1 MERMKTG
8 LILMSSL
15 LLTPNLPGTIGA
27 RAGAADAGLILP
39 SITISEAVGANPG
52 TVYTSGQT
60 PRTVNVAWNV
70 GSDYP
75 YCEVYYTVNDVNQT
89 ELGRGHDG
97 AKPITVAAGNAYHFW
112 MVVYPGGGQV
122 KVVTELRVVA
132 EQRIDPVLPPAAPG
146 SAADAGAGISDGV
159 SDRDPVVSVYRVAIN
174 NVRVERGARHFIMR
188 FNGQPNEVPYVA
200 IGRGPP
206 IIQNNEWVFGDNLVG
221 GGFVGIGTVS
231 NAEKAKGQYMFA
243 SSFGNSFSEDGL
255 EPGRTYYYI
264 ITVPAPGR
272 QRTQKTGEFSM
283 QREIT
288 TVRVVWERVLVLD
301 DSDDLS
307 TGEIQFFLWANYG
320 QPSGKMF
327 RYYNG
332 DADSGRGYGVNKNI
346 VIENAPRMLTV
357 SVSGLDSDAQFSP
370 EESPSEPPYSGPSNN
385 DVNDFNVAKDEF
397 DLEQS
402 PGVNVTVPFVL
413 NAMPGGA
420 LNYTVFGRLEITR
433 TSSENI
439 GTTSSGLTTSPQPE
453 AVRPQGRVKLPDGT
467 TSRSTLSKCEAAKV
481 ARARNS
487 PAAPGLEAQC
497 LAEGSVKPIG
507 RVKLP
512 DGTPTKSTLTKCEAA
527 KQARA
532 RNSPAA
538 PGLEAQCLAEQK
550 R

>member
-15 LLTPNLPGTIGA
+15 LLTPNLPGTTEA
-27 RAGAADAGLILP
+27 RAGAADAGLIVP

-97 AKPITVAAGNAYHFW
+97 AKPVTVAAGNAYHFW

-132 EQRIDPVLPPAAPG
+132 EQRIEPALPPPAPA
-146 SAADAGAGISDGV
+146 SRADAGAGISDGV
-159 SDRDPVVSVYRVAIN
+159 SDRSPVDRVYRVAIN
-174 NVRVERGARHFIMR
+174 NVRVERGPHHVMIR
-188 FNGQPNEVPYVA
+188 FNGQPNVAPYVA
-200 IGRGPP
+200 IGRGPA
-206 IIQNNEWVFGDNLVG
+206 IVQNNELVFGDNLVG

-243 SSFGNSFSEDGL
+243 SAFGSSFSEDGL

-264 ITVPAPGR
+264 ITVPAPGG

-283 QREIT
+283 LREIT

-307 TGEIQFFLWANYG
+307 TGEISFWFWANHG
-320 QPSGKMF
+320 APSGKSSS
-327 RYYNG
+327 YYNR
-332 DADSGRGYGVNKNI
+332 DADSGHGYDINKTVI
-346 VIENAPRMLTV
+346 IENAPNLLTLAA
-357 SVSGLDSDAQFSP
+357 SGNDSDAEFSDADP
-370 EESPSEPPYSGPSNN
+370 AIPAPLNRPSSVGG
-385 DVNDFNVAKDEF
+385 DQNVAKGDF
-397 DLEQS
+397 DLTQS
-402 PGVNVTVPFVL
+402 PGTDVRVPFIL

-420 LNYTVFGRLEITR
+420 LNFTIFGRLEITR

-439 GTTSSGLTTSPQPE
+439 GTTSSGLTTAPE
-453 AVRPQGRVKLPDGT
+453 PEPIRAQGRVRLPDGT
-467 TSRSTLSKCEAAKV
+467 TSKSTLSKCEAAKL

-497 LAEGSVKPIG
+497 LAEGSVKPTA

-512 DGTPTKSTLTKCEAA
+512 DGTTTKSTLTKCEAA

-538 PGLEAQCLAEQK
+538 PGLEAQCLEEQK